1 MEELPLSPTAI
12 GVATLANFFTGFLW
26 YSVIFQK
33 PWMEE
38 MRLPTDQKPPAGA
51 MAKSLLMNIVGCF
64 FLAFVFAHNTA
75 AWSFVPGVDT
85 LSPAATIG
93 NAAVFTWLGF
103 FLPVDLNTVAFEGRS
118 WKLFGINTSYHFMM
132 VLVSAI
138 ILHVL

>member
-1 MEELPLSPTAI
+1 MEELPLSFTAI
-12 GVATLANFFTGFLW
+12 GVATLANFFVGFLW
-26 YSVIFQK
+26 YSVIFKK
-33 PWMEE
+33 PWMDE
-38 MRLPTDQKPPAGA
+38 MRIPTDQKPPAG
-51 MAKSLLMNIVGCF
+51 MMVKSLLMNVVGCF
-64 FLAFVFAHNTA
+64 FLAFVFAHNNA
-75 AWSFVPGVDT
+75 AWSFVPGMDA
-85 LSPAATIG
+85 LSPAALIG